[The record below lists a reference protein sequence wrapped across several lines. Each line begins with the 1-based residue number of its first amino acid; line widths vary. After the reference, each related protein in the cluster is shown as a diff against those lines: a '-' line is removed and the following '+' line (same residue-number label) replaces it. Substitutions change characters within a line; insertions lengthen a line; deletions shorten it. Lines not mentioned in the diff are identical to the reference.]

1 MINRIIC
8 CCIIGLSFIAQLH
21 LLIELFERCIE
32 RNIEKYE
39 LKEEIKELE
48 KQINQEPAYT
58 VYFVKN
64 RIIKKYESNVKQDV
78 YITNQ

>member
-1 MINRIIC
+1 MK
-8 CCIIGLSFIAQLH
+8 
-21 LLIELFERCIE
+21 LLESCVE
-32 RNIEKYE
+32 RNIEKYQLQE
-39 LKEEIKELE
+39 ELE
-48 KQINQEPAYT
+48 KTINQEPAYT

>member
-8 CCIIGLSFIAQLH
+8 SIVIGLSLIKQLYLFMK
-21 LLIELFERCIE
+21 LLESCVE
-32 RNIEKYE
+32 RNIEKYQLQE
-39 LKEEIKELE
+39 ELE
-48 KQINQEPAYT
+48 KTINQEPAYT

-78 YITNQ
+78 YITN